1 MKRQTIALP
10 FSLLFIA
17 ITLAVV
23 DAFSAGGWTPIKNM
37 NDTQAI
43 EIAEFAITEHNKQ
56 ASSNLE
62 LDSIVK
68 GLERDAGDN
77 KNYQLVLTVKGG
89 KADEQYEADVNVSG
103 NLKALILFVPLKG

>member
-1 MKRQTIALP
+1 
-10 FSLLFIA
+10 
-17 ITLAVV
+17 
-23 DAFSAGGWTPIKNM
+23 M

-43 EIAEFAITEHNKQ
+43 EIAEFAITENNKQ

-89 KADEQYEADVNVSG
+89 KADEHYEADVNVSG